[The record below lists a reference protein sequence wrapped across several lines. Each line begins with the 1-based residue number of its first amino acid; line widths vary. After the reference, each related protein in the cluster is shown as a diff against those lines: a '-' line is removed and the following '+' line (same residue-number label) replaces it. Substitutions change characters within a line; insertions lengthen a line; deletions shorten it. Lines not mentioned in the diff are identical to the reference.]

1 MVELWPPRVTVPSS
15 DGVGVVLHHLVDGP
29 LDGPVLIAHATGY
42 HGLAYGPLAAVLG
55 AGHDVWAL
63 DSRGHGATPPPPDP
77 LTDWDGFGD
86 DAAAAAAFVQQRAG
100 AGSGGRPGLLG
111 FGHSMG
117 GAALLMAAHRDPAL
131 FRTLVLFEPIVF
143 PMVTDDVD
151 DVHDADPA
159 DSPLVLGARRRRAR
173 FESYEYA
180 IANYASKPPMRSFV
194 PAALEAYV
202 RGGLAPIDADDPDG
216 QVRLTCSP
224 EFESATFASSHA
236 SNAWDLLPAITTP
249 TVVVGGAPADDN
261 PPAAIAEPI
270 ADRLGS
276 GRYCFQPELDHFAP
290 FVAPAQVAEIIR
302 ESAG

>member
-1 MVELWPPRVTVPSS
+1 M
-15 DGVGVVLHHLVDGP
+15 VLHHLVGGSVD
-29 LDGPVLIAHATGY
+29 DRVLIAHATGF
-42 HGLAYGPLAAVLG
+42 HGLAYGPLATALRG
-55 AGHDVWAL
+55 GHDVWAF
-63 DSRGHGATPPPPDP
+63 DSRGHGATPAPPGP
-77 LTDWDGFGD
+77 LTNWDGFGD
-86 DAAAAAAFVQQRAG
+86 DAAAAAAFVRERAG
-100 AGSGGRPGLLG
+100 TGAGNRPGLLG

-131 FRTLVLFEPIVF
+131 FRALVLFEPIVF

-151 DVHDADPA
+151 DADPA
-159 DSPLVLGARRRRAR
+159 DSPLVLGARRRRAQ
-173 FESYEYA
+173 FESYEDA

-216 QVRLTCSP
+216 EVRLTCSP

-290 FVAPAQVAEIIR
+290 FVAPEQVAEIIR